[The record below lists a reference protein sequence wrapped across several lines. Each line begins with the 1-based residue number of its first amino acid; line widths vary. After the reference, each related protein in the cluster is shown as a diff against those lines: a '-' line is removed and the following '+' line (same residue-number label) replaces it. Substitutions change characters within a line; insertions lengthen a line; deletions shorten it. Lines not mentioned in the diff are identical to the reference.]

1 MSALLTLG
9 LLVQTGV
16 VVDALTAAPAAAA
29 PAASVPSSVEAPDEA
44 SALLSARL
52 QGHKVEVTG
61 ARSEAMTV
69 WANPDGTLTQIQAS
83 GPVRMKVGD
92 AWIPIDTTLVVT
104 PEGTVAPKAH
114 PEGLVFV
121 GGDAGVT
128 VGDTLPAFATT
139 AAPVGA
145 SPAPVRP
152 SASPSASA
160 TATSAPVPG
169 TSASAG
175 SVPAATPT
183 TAPATSPAAA
193 SGSPSPVAEVS
204 GEAGRASRGA
214 VRAAAPAADP
224 VASAAPVEREL
235 VKVGSGGQEV
245 KFGWL
250 GKLPKPRLDGSKAT
264 YVDARPGVDLVLQAT
279 RTGFEQFL
287 IVKDRSA
294 VSQAGTLTL
303 PMDTTGLTV
312 AAQPDGSIQL
322 LDAAGK
328 PAVKIPAPVM
338 WDAKLDE
345 GSGEYLHRA
354 PVAMELRG
362 QAADTELVF
371 TPDAAFLAD
380 AATQFPVTVDPSVD
394 LGVAFDTFVQKGVTS
409 DQSSFPDLKLGTYD
423 GGATTARSFLHFPS
437 GPYAGKQILGASLNL
452 YNFHSYSC
460 TAAEWEVWDTDYAQT
475 ITRWDSQPY
484 WGRERAWS
492 TTTRDVD
499 TADGH
504 QCTNGDGSGW
514 VSADITGL
522 VAEWAASGKGVNAL
536 GLKADNETNNNSWK
550 RFFSSEGDAPPYLSV
565 TYNTPPAAP
574 QTGMT
579 PSVPGG
585 VQWSSAANPTF
596 TSYAYDA
603 DPGGQVWV
611 DFELWT
617 AEGRV
622 NAFSRQVPNG
632 TVVAVTPTD
641 FGVPRL
647 DEERQY
653 AFRSRIYDNYL
664 HSAWSPDLTVRV
676 DTVKPGAPFVTSGD
690 YPSDTAWHGAAG
702 QSGTFTFTTPQN
714 SPDVVG
720 YVYSVDGGSQ
730 AEAAGTGA
738 ATVSWTPPT
747 DGHRVL
753 KVQTKDRAGNL
764 SDPTT
769 YAFQVGRGGISSP
782 VDGSQVAKRVKL
794 SVDAQ
799 SDFKRIKYQYRR
811 GPGAT
816 EYDVPTANLTKADN
830 TPVTEAKPRLADL
843 GAWANWTVVDTLGT
857 VGGIVQVRAL
867 LFAEDGSG
875 TGYATGWNT
884 MTVDR
889 NADGAAGTT
898 IGPGSVNLLTGDY
911 STDVTDADE
920 FGMSVARTTSSRG
933 TDRGWQ
939 PQAERLTANQHQIT
953 TDLTGIVPG
962 QATLTRSTA
971 RGHDTSTDSLLVV
984 PAGNDS
990 YAALGPEYTLG
1001 QNMKPGRTYRLTG
1014 WIYVPGAT
1022 GLNPT
1027 DAGRG
1032 LRLLGFQRTPAAGY
1046 TFVSSAKAGFTDG
1059 WQQLSVDMAVP
1070 KDATEAWFRLYNG
1083 FAGGSGKE
1091 VYFDDLSVKEVI
1103 APFGPQWAGG
1113 PDAGTGSDYRSLSFP
1128 QSDLAEIKAND
1139 DSVLTFAK
1147 ALDGSLWP
1155 EPGAENLT
1163 LKATGAGT
1171 YTLTDLDGSST
1182 VFTAPSGSDIYQVT
1196 TETGPDAA
1204 SETRYVYDTTD
1215 GRALPKRVV
1224 APVEPGVDNT
1234 NHCTL
1239 DPLPR
1244 GCKVMDYDY
1253 ATATTA
1259 TASVPGDFTDR
1270 IRSVKVWSWN
1280 PVTSQQSAVEV
1291 THYTYDTTGRL
1302 AQVWDPRLA
1311 TPLKTSY
1318 TYDSAGR
1325 VTRIAPAGELPW
1337 DFDYGPAGSDL
1348 DPGRLLKVR
1357 RATLTPGSTN
1367 QVNGEI
1373 GTKVVYDVP
1382 LTTGAGGPYAMSGA
1396 DTRTWAQTDSPTDA
1410 TALFGPED
1418 EPGTNTAGPSTPGK
1432 DGYKS
1437 ATVHYLNASGNEVNT
1452 ATPSVTADGDIDTT
1466 EYDRYGHAVRTL
1478 QATNRT
1484 IALGT
1489 HPDSVTF
1496 GNELGLP
1503 ADSASRAQLLDSR
1516 TTYTP
1521 DGLDVVETLGP
1532 RYSAQLTE
1540 DVAGQST
1547 PASQLYEAENLV
1559 QLGTTA
1565 TVRTDTNGCCSVTW
1579 SGAGQLGIR
1588 GTKVG
1593 DSDTVRLSVPEE
1605 GTYQLG
1611 GLLTKASDHGIFQWT
1626 IDNDPDPVG
1635 GPIDGYGTGVTVQ
1648 PYTAGTTKYLT
1659 RGDHQLT
1666 LTFTG
1671 TNPASTG
1678 ERYHAGIDTVTLT
1691 KSTLNAPIAA
1701 GTKVVVRD
1709 HNTNTYDEGKPDGR
1723 AYHLVTTA
1731 TDGARIDGYLN
1742 DVEQRITKNGYDT
1755 PIGGTS
1761 GWTLK
1766 TATSVTTDAAPGSA
1780 NLTATVKYDASGRA
1794 WESRK
1799 PGGSGTDASTVKSI
1813 FYIAGPNSDDAA
1825 CGNRPEWAGLPCVT
1839 FFGGGVPGADTAR
1852 MPATLP
1858 VKRVTR
1864 YSPFGEAEET
1874 TETNAGKSRKT
1885 VTTYD
1890 GADRIL
1896 STEITSD
1903 EGQALPKVTTE
1914 YDTATG
1920 DIVKTTAGGKSLTRV
1935 MDALGRLISYTDA
1948 DGGTTTTEFDKY
1960 GKPTKVS
1967 DPTGSTAYGYDRA
1980 KEPRGMVTSV
1990 DDSLA
1995 GEFTAKYGPDGR
2007 LTEQTYP
2014 GGIVRKDTTNA
2025 AGQATGRTYTRTSD
2039 NQVVWAQSVDVS
2051 TQGAVAKDTSTTA
2064 TRSYTYDRLG
2074 HLTKAEQTT
2083 TAAGCVTRQ
2092 YTYDAHSNR
2101 TAKSTSQQGAGGT
2114 CSTDAP
2120 VTENHTYDSAD
2131 RLTDTGFTYD
2141 AFGRT
2146 TKTATGATNT
2156 YWANDHVAAQEKGD
2170 TQQQWA
2176 VDAAHRLTAFTTATK
2191 QPDGTWANA
2200 TSKLNHYGDDSDEVR
2215 WTVEDTT
2222 QGTLTRNVSGPDADL
2237 AATTSRTGDIQL
2249 QLTNLFGSVVITTDT
2264 ALTTPVVLDFDE
2276 FGIPQNG
2283 QAQVRYGWL
2292 GGKQRS
2298 AEAQDGDILMGAR
2311 LYSPAL
2317 GRFLQIDPVPG
2328 GNASPYDYCT
2338 GDPVNCTD
2346 LDGNWGF
2353 SFKKILNVVA
2363 KVAEVASYIP
2373 GPIGS
2378 VAAAVSAVSYA
2389 ATGNWAKA
2397 AEMTISIAAAAVGG
2411 RAAVAAGFAAVK
2423 VVRAAT
2429 KVAKA
2434 TKWAAAKAVVKMG
2447 NAAYVNKYVGAR
2459 SKLFADKYATAM
2471 TKGWQKRGEKE
2482 GVSGLLN
2489 VGDRT
2494 TRWSMGWSAGPKN
2507 GKFRAVFRV
2516 KAAGKKLDVLWGPRR
2531 GRLELDHT
2539 WGH

>member
-1 MSALLTLG
+1 MRRISSLAALV

-16 VVDALTAAPAAAA
+16 VVDALTAPTATAA
-29 PAASVPSSVEAPDEA
+29 PAPQVTAASTEAPDEA

-52 QGHKVEVTG
+52 QGHRVEVTG
-61 ARSEAMTV
+61 ARTPTV
-69 WANPDGTLTQIQAS
+69 TLWANPDGTLTQIQAT
-83 GPVRMKVGD
+83 GPVRMKVGE
-92 AWIPIDTTLVVT
+92 AWVPVDTTLVQT
-104 PEGTVAPKAH
+104 PDGKVAPKAH
-114 PEGLVFV
+114 PEGLVFG

-128 VGDTLPAFATT
+128 VGDKLPGTAT
-139 AAPVGA
+139 APA
-145 SPAPVRP
+145 TP
-152 SASPSASA
+152 SPSPSPV
-160 TATSAPVPG
+160 SPVP
-169 TSASAG
+169 TASAG
-175 SVPAATPT
+175 TSTTGPGTTPSGVPATAPASKTPT
-183 TAPATSPAAA
+183 STAPASTAPTAATSPAAA
-193 SGSPSPVAEVS
+193 PTATGSAPAE
-204 GEAGRASRGA
+204 AARASRGA
-214 VRAAAPAADP
+214 ARAAAPAAESTALVP
-224 VASAAPVEREL
+224 AEREL

-250 GKLPKPRLDGSKAT
+250 GKLPQPRLEGSRAT

-287 IVKDRSA
+287 VVRDRSA

-303 PMDTTGLTV
+303 PLDTTGLSV
-312 AAQPDGSIQL
+312 AAQADGSIQL
-322 LDAAGK
+322 LDSAGK

-338 WDAKLDE
+338 WDARLDE

-362 QAADTELVF
+362 QGTDTELVF

-409 DQSSFPDLKLGTYD
+409 DQSSSPDLKLGTYD

-492 TTTRDVD
+492 TQTRDVD
-499 TADGH
+499 SGDPQ

-522 VAEWAASGKGVNAL
+522 VAEWAASGKDVNAL
-536 GLKADNETNNNSWK
+536 GLKADNETSNNGWK

-574 QTGMT
+574 QTAMT

-622 NAFSRQVPNG
+622 GAFNRQVPNG

-702 QSGTFTFTTPQN
+702 QAGTFTFTTPQN

-816 EYDVPTANLTKADN
+816 EYDVPVANLTKADN
-830 TPVTEAKPRLADL
+830 TPVTDAKPRLADL
-843 GAWANWTVVDTLGT
+843 GGWANWTVVDTLGT

-867 LFAEDGSG
+867 LFPEDGSG

-898 IGPGSVNLLTGDY
+898 VGPGSVNLLTGDY

-920 FGMSVARTTSSRG
+920 FGMSVARTSSSRG
-933 TDRGWQ
+933 TGRGWQ

-953 TDLTGIVPG
+953 TDLTGIAAG
-962 QATLTRSTA
+962 QATLARSTA

-984 PAGNDS
+984 PTGNDS

-1070 KDATEAWFRLYNG
+1070 ADATEAWFRLYNG

-1091 VYFDDLSVKEVI
+1091 VYFDDLSVKEIV

-1128 QSDLAEIKAND
+1128 QSDLAEIKGND

-1147 ALDGSLWP
+1147 ALDGTLWP
-1155 EPGAENLT
+1155 EPGAESLS

-1196 TETGPDAA
+1196 TETGPEAA
-1204 SETRYVYDTTD
+1204 SQTRYVYDTTD
-1215 GRALPKRVV
+1215 GRALPKRVI
-1224 APVEPGVDNT
+1224 APVEPGVDDT

-1244 GCKVMDYDY
+1244 GCEVMDYDY

-1280 PVTSQQSAVEV
+1280 PDTSQQSAVEV
-1291 THYTYDTTGRL
+1291 THYTYDSTGRL

-1325 VTRIAPAGELPW
+1325 VTRITAAGELPW
-1337 DFDYGPAGSDL
+1337 DFDFGPAGSDL

-1357 RATLTPGSTN
+1357 RATLTPGSKN

-1410 TALFGPED
+1410 TAVFGPED
-1418 EPGTNTAGPSTPGK
+1418 EPGTNTAGATTPGK

-1452 ATPSVTADGDIDTT
+1452 ATPSVTAGGDIDTT

-1489 HPDSVTF
+1489 HPDAARF
-1496 GNELGLP
+1496 AAELNLP

-1532 RYSAQLTE
+1532 RYSALLTE
-1540 DVAGQST
+1540 NIAGQST

-1593 DSDTVRLSVPEE
+1593 DSDTVRISVPEE

-1626 IDNDPDPVG
+1626 IDSDPTPVG
-1635 GPIDGYGTGVTVQ
+1635 GPIDGYGTGVSVQ

-1701 GTKVVVRD
+1701 GTKVTVRD
-1709 HNTNTYDEGKPDGR
+1709 HNTNTYDQNKPDGQ

-1731 TDGARIDGYLN
+1731 TDGARIDGYAA
-1742 DVEQRITKNGYDT
+1742 DVEQRVTKNGYGA
-1755 PIGGTS
+1755 PIGGTP

-1766 TATSVTTDAAPGSA
+1766 KATSVTTDAAGA
-1780 NLTATVKYDASGRA
+1780 NLTTSTRYDASGRT
-1794 WESRK
+1794 EETRV
-1799 PGGSGTDASTVKSI
+1799 PGSAAADASTVTTA
-1813 FYIAGPNSDDAA
+1813 YYTAGSNPAAA
-1825 CGNRPEWAGLPCVT
+1825 CADRPEWAGQPCT
-1839 FFGGGVPGADTAR
+1839 TGPGAAVTGADSTR
-1852 MPATLP
+1852 MPTTLP
-1858 VKRVTR
+1858 VKQVTR
-1864 YSPFGEAEET
+1864 YSRTGKAEEV
-1874 TETNAGKSRKT
+1874 TETNAGKSRTT

-1890 GADRIL
+1890 AIGRTT
-1896 STEITSD
+1896 STATTGT
-1903 EGQALPKVTTE
+1903 EGQAVPKADTE
-1914 YDTATG
+1914 YDPATG
-1920 DIVKTTAGGKSLTRV
+1920 AAVKTTAAGRSVTTVK
-1935 MDALGRLISYTDA
+1935 DILGRVISYTDA
-1948 DGGTTTTEFDKY
+1948 DGATTSTEYDRY
-1960 GKPTKVS
+1960 GKPTKVT
-1967 DPTGSTAYGYDRA
+1967 DPTGNTVYTYDRA
-1980 KEPRGMVTSV
+1980 QEPRGMVTSV
-1990 DDSLA
+1990 KDSTT
-1995 GEFTAKYGPDGR
+1995 GEFTARYSPDGQ

-2014 GGIVRKDTTNA
+2014 GGIVRKDTLNA
-2025 AGQATGRTYTRTSD
+2025 SGKPVARSYTRTSD
-2039 NQVVWAQSVDVS
+2039 NAVLWSQSNDLS
-2051 TQGAVAKDTSTTA
+2051 TQGQLVKDSTTNGTKA
-2064 TRSYTYDRLG
+2064 YGYDRLG
-2074 HLTKAEQTT
+2074 RLVKAEQTSVTGGCT
-2083 TAAGCVTRQ
+2083 TRT
-2092 YTYDAHSNR
+2092 YTYDTHYNR
-2101 TAKSTSQQGAGGT
+2101 TARAQSPAAADGA
-2114 CSTDAP
+2114 CSTAGAT
-2120 VTENHTYDSAD
+2120 TETHTYDSAD
-2131 RLTDTGFTYD
+2131 RITDPGYTYD

-2146 TKTATGATNT
+2146 
-2156 YWANDHVAAQEKGD
+2156 
-2170 TQQQWA
+2170 
-2176 VDAAHRLTAFTTATK
+2176 LTTATAATVTYRVNDLVAS
-2191 QPDGTWANA
+2191 QETATTRRTWTLDPAGRLAACTTATRRPDNSWAPA
-2200 TSKLNHYGDDSDEVR
+2200 TAKLNHYGDTGDNPR

-2222 QGTLTRNVSGPDADL
+2222 TGTWTRNTSGPDGNL
-2237 AATTSRTGDIQL
+2237 TATSTNTGGITL
-2249 QLTNLFGSVVITTDT
+2249 QLTNLFGSVVLTTDT
-2264 ALTTPVVLDFDE
+2264 ALTTPVLADYDE
-2276 FGIPQNG
+2276 FGNP
-2283 QAQVRYGWL
+2283 AQGRTTSRYGWL
-2292 GGKQRS
+2292 GAQQRS
-2298 AEAQDGDILMGAR
+2298 AEAQDGIVLMGVR
-2311 LYSPAL
+2311 LYSTST
-2317 GRFLQIDPVPG
+2317 GRFLSVDPVTG
-2328 GNASPYDYCT
+2328 GSANAYEYNYA
-2338 GDPVNCTD
+2338 DPINRYD
-2346 LDGNWGF
+2346 LDGRSSWLGRLIRPTPTI
-2353 SFKKILNVVA
+2353 SWTAVA
-2363 KVAEVASYIP
+2363 KLAGRKTLS
-2373 GPIGS
+2373 
-2378 VAAAVSAVSYA
+2378 
-2389 ATGNWAKA
+2389 TGKQ
-2397 AEMTISIAAAAVGG
+2397 
-2411 RAAVAAGFAAVK
+2411 
-2423 VVRAAT
+2423 
-2429 KVAKA
+2429 
-2434 TKWAAAKAVVKMG
+2434 
-2447 NAAYVNKYVGAR
+2447 AYQFTRLVTNRLTVLGVN
-2459 SKLFADKYATAM
+2459 YATRTAAPFLGYSCSSAPSIM
-2471 TKGWQKRGEKE
+2471 VCKGGWGLHSRGGTTLGSTYFTDNNPRHVEPDRLEHEHIHTLQWLRYGPLFPFRYFSAGVNPCTNRYEQQAGWQKG
-2482 GVSGLLN
+2482 GYTQCG
-2489 VGDRT
+2489 
-2494 TRWSMGWSAGPKN
+2494 
-2507 GKFRAVFRV
+2507 
-2516 KAAGKKLDVLWGPRR
+2516 
-2531 GRLELDHT
+2531 
-2539 WGH
+2539 